1 MPNEIPSHVL
11 EAMNAALD
19 GLLLSPVPC
28 ESLNKMVE
36 GFVLSTATPV
46 GILKGADDFFFGE
59 SCISFEANANPGHQ
73 WTASLNPSTY
83 SSAGNIG
90 EFALAHLSEDCDG
103 PMRIRT
109 HPLTLVDP
117 SIPVSEQFK
126 IAQEVHESFW
136 ISLDAAAEKIG
147 CLRWFLQD
155 EVYPAPER

>member
-1 MPNEIPSHVL
+1 MTNGIPRHVL
-11 EAMNAALD
+11 EAMNAALGD
-19 GLLLSPVPC
+19 LMRSSVPPSRPSSETEELC
-28 ESLNKMVE
+28 ESLNKEVE

-59 SCISFEANANPGHQ
+59 SCISFESNANPGHQ

-90 EFALAHLSEDCDG
+90 EFALAHLSEDGDG

-136 ISLDAAAEKIG
+136 IS
-147 CLRWFLQD
+147 
-155 EVYPAPER
+155 